1 MFRQALSVAMSVLLT
16 VPLWAGSTPVGT
28 LASSQGVTVSGNV
41 AAPGS
46 SLYSGDTLAVRPK
59 GGASVLLNG
68 GSRILVASGSRARIV
83 RDGSAYALEVTRGGV
98 AFTSSTRSLVEGR
111 VADVT
116 FRPKNPAQAAV
127 GYIKFADATHPV
139 FYADK
144 GTWLLTSA
152 GTGNTVVLNAGKKI
166 EGVVSNTDPQPNN
179 PNNKPDPDDKTTPN
193 PHNKKRRAAVYWIGG
208 ALAGT
213 ATGLALAF
221 GQSECTSPS
230 QGPGC
235 KISPVSPGGTPQ

>member
-1 MFRQALSVAMSVLLT
+1 MFRQALSVTMSVLLA
-16 VPLWAGSTPVGT
+16 VPLWAGSAPVGT

-46 SLYSGDTLAVRPK
+46 SLYSGDTLAVQPK
-59 GGASVLLNG
+59 GSASLLMNG
-68 GSRILVASGSRARIV
+68 GSRVLVASGSRTRIV
-83 RDGSAYALEVTRGGV
+83 RDGSAYAIQVTRGGV

-116 FRPKNPAQAAV
+116 FRPKDPAKPAV
-127 GYIKFADATHPV
+127 GYIKFADASHPV
-139 FYADK
+139 FYANK

-152 GTGNTVVLNAGKKI
+152 NTGNTVVLNAGEKI
-166 EGVVSNTDPQPNN
+166 EGVVSTTDPQPNN
-179 PNNKPDPDDKTTPN
+179 PNNKPDPKTTPN

-208 ALAGT
+208 ALVGT